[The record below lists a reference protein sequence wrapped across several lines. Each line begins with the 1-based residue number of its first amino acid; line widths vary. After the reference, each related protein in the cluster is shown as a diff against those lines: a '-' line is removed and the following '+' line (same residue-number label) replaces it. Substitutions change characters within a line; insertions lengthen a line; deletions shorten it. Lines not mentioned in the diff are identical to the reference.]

1 MAVAVKTLVT
11 IDLVKVR
18 VAFAGRHWANVVAC
32 GRSGSGVTPR
42 IEMNGRYAF
51 MISMLRTR
59 RLLLFAVMALIL
71 PLAVA
76 CAGGDDED
84 ATATP
89 DVPSAAVTS
98 DPDPVTTPDM
108 DTTPDVDMTTPG
120 ADGTPDSAMTGTPDS
135 DVTPD
140 ADTTGTPDSIGT
152 PDTTGTPDADTTG
165 TPDADMTGTP
175 DADMTGTP
183 SVDSTPGVGGTVDD
197 PFAEL
202 GDLQA
207 DVPNFTLDF
216 TGRFENVPDDTGEIF
231 SADLEMMLMQSE
243 PDIYHLTFMTTGDE
257 AIELEVWSL
266 ADATYIA
273 ESGGTPVELPGGM
286 AAEFAPA
293 NLLVIV
299 PPVEALLVA
308 EEVGQEDVN
317 GRSTT
322 HYRVDAED
330 AAVILAPEGTEIND
344 AEGDM
349 DIWID
354 DELGIVLQMTADVT
368 WTNADDT
375 DAEVTIDYMVSDVGD
390 TDDIEAPS
398 S

>member
-1 MAVAVKTLVT
+1 
-11 IDLVKVR
+11 
-18 VAFAGRHWANVVAC
+18 
-32 GRSGSGVTPR
+32 
-42 IEMNGRYAF
+42 

-71 PLAVA
+71 PLGVA

-98 DPDPVTTPDM
+98 DPDPVTTPD
-108 DTTPDVDMTTPG
+108 VDMTTPD
-120 ADGTPDSAMTGTPDS
+120 ADGTPDSAMTGTSDS

-152 PDTTGTPDADTTG
+152 PDTTGTPDADTI
-165 TPDADMTGTP
+165 
-175 DADMTGTP
+175 GTP

-216 TGRFENVPDDTGEIF
+216 TGHFENVPDDTGEIF

-243 PDIYHLTFMTTGDE
+243 PDIYHLTFITTGDE

-273 ESGGTPVELPGGM
+273 ESGDTPVELPGGM

-293 NLLVIV
+293 NLLIIV